1 MMKRMVIIYFLL
13 ICNIS
18 TFAQGWVTDDAVK
31 DSSDGVFTGIF
42 GVLLL
47 LGLIWMSRG
56 RVNDIKFFCFLKTVT
71 VTLVTQNS
79 FSETVICY
87 LLFVICTAK
96 KRFRKLST
104 VKCNAC
110 E

>member
-1 MMKRMVIIYFLL
+1 
-13 ICNIS
+13 
-18 TFAQGWVTDDAVK
+18 
-31 DSSDGVFTGIF
+31 
-42 GVLLL
+42 
-47 LGLIWMSRG
+47 MSRG

-79 FSETVICY
+79 FSETVI
-87 LLFVICTAK
+87 LLYCHACTAK

-104 VKCNAC
+104 VNCNAC

>member
-1 MMKRMVIIYFLL
+1 
-13 ICNIS
+13 
-18 TFAQGWVTDDAVK
+18 
-31 DSSDGVFTGIF
+31 
-42 GVLLL
+42 
-47 LGLIWMSRG
+47 MSRG

-87 LLFVICTAK
+87 LLTVSQKI
-96 KRFRKLST
+96 RFRKLST
-104 VKCNAC
+104 VNCNAC